1 MEGYGT
7 NIFGH
12 GKVARVSFQESTQNV
27 FLLALQCK
35 WDYRW
40 FKEGKLMQY
49 TNCSL
54 KMFNLIFQFKWNSFR
69 KFGEG

>member
-35 WDYRW
+35 LDYRW
-40 FKEGKLMQY
+40 LNEGKLMQY
-49 TNCSL
+49 TNCS
-54 KMFNLIFQFKWNSFR
+54 S
-69 KFGEG
+69 